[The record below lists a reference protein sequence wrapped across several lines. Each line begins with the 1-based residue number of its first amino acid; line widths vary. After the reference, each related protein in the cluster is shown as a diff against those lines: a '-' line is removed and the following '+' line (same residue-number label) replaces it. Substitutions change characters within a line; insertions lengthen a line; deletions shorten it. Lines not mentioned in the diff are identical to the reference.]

1 MTEPTPTE
9 VSSVSSPSRVPCGML
24 TADDVGRSVRLQA
37 WVQRRRDLGGLL
49 FLDLRDRSGVVQVVV
64 HPEEQAELTA
74 AFEPVRAEW
83 VVEIVGEVAHREAG
97 NVNPDMA
104 TGEIEVKASSGQ
116 ILSRSKPVPFSLDG
130 KIDVEAT
137 EETRLAHRY
146 LDLRRPE
153 LQRNMILRDE
163 VTLAIRNYFHEN
175 GFIDVETPILTR
187 ATPEGARDYLV
198 PSRVHRGSFYAL
210 PQSPQIYKQLL
221 MVSGFERYVQI
232 ARCFRD
238 EDLRAD
244 RQPEFTQVDV
254 EMSFVDEEDVFELLE
269 GLFHRIFPLVGIQP
283 PEVFPLL
290 TWQEAMD
297 RFGSDKPDLRF
308 GMEIQDLTDELGESG
323 FRGFSGAVADGGVIR
338 GIAIPADTGAVD
350 ASRKQVEEWAEV
362 ARRHGAAG
370 VLTLK
375 KQDGEVTFQVK
386 KALTDD
392 EARAAADALELE
404 DGAMALIAAGPFKTT
419 ATALGALRNH
429 LARQYDLIPDD
440 AHSFL
445 WVHRFPLFEWDE
457 ETQRYYSVNH
467 PFTAPAADEGSQD
480 ELLAKL
486 AEDPASVVS
495 RGYDVVMDGV
505 ELGGGSIRIHDTDL
519 QAKVFEVLGMSDDEA
534 RRRFGFLLDAL
545 AYGAPPHGGFA
556 LGLDRIIM
564 LMAGAGSLRDV
575 IAFPKTASAS
585 DLMNKAPAPVDERQ
599 LRELGL
605 EVEEKAAADAADA
618 AEAGG
623 EGEGDDAG

>member
-24 TADDVGRSVRLQA
+24 TADDVSRPVRLQA

-64 HPEEQAELTA
+64 HPEEEPELME

-104 TGEIEVKASSGQ
+104 TGEVEVKAHSGQ

-254 EMSFVDEEDVFELLE
+254 EMSFVDEEDVFEVVE
-269 GLFHRIFPLVGIQP
+269 GLFRRIFPLVGIEP
-283 PEVFPLL
+283 PDPFPLL
-290 TWQEAMD
+290 SWQEAMD
-297 RFGSDKPDLRF
+297 RFGTDRPDLRF
-308 GMEIQDLTDELGESG
+308 GLEITDLTDELGESG
-323 FRGFSGAVADGGVIR
+323 FRGFSSAVADGGVVR
-338 GIAIPADTGAVD
+338 GLALPAATGAVD
-350 ASRKQVEEWAEV
+350 ASRKQVEELAEV
-362 ARRHGAAG
+362 ARRYGAAG

-386 KALTDD
+386 TALSDE

-404 DGAMALIAAGPFKTT
+404 EGGLALIAAGPFKTT

-457 ETQRYYSVNH
+457 ETGRHYSVHH
-467 PFTAPAADEGSQD
+467 PFTAPAAEGGKE
-480 ELLAKL
+480 ELLRRMK
-486 AEDPASVVS
+486 EDPASVGS
-495 RGYDVVMDGV
+495 LGYDVVMDGV
-505 ELGGGSIRIHDTDL
+505 ELGGGSIRIHDPEVQT
-519 QAKVFEVLGMSDDEA
+519 KVFEVLGMDDAEA
-534 RRRFGFLLDAL
+534 KRRFGFLLEAL
-545 AYGAPPHGGFA
+545 SYGAPPHGGIAF
-556 LGLDRIIM
+556 GLDRLIM
-564 LMAGAGSLRDV
+564 LMAGAPSLREV
-575 IAFPKTASAS
+575 IAFPKTTAAS
-585 DLMNKAPAPVDERQ
+585 DLMNKAPAPVDELQ
-599 LRELGL
+599 LEELHLTLTQDGAGG
-605 EVEEKAAADAADA
+605 KAAGGDA
-618 AEAGG
+618 
-623 EGEGDDAG
+623 GDDEG